1 MNNYT
6 KILEKIFERPEYH
19 FHIRELAKETNLHPN
34 TVISITNKLEK
45 EGIVKKNKR
54 KVVVEV
60 YCDVESQIYK
70 RKKQVFNL
78 NSLYSSGL
86 IDFLIDFFN
95 MPRAIVLI
103 GSFLR
108 GEDFSKSDID
118 IAVILNKKEKQDL
131 PDLRKYEKLLKRNIH
146 LLVFDQKNLAL
157 DISRE
162 FLNNLINGFILYGYL
177 EYDRF

>member
-19 FHIRELAKETNLHPN
+19 FYIRELAKETNLHPN
-34 TVISITNKLEK
+34 TIISITNKLER
-45 EGIVKKNKR
+45 EGVVKKNKG
-54 KVVVEV
+54 KVLVEI

-70 RKKQVFNL
+70 RKKQIFNL

-86 IDFLIDFFN
+86 IDFLTDFFDI
-95 MPRAIVLI
+95 PRAVVLM
-103 GSFLR
+103 GSYLR
-108 GEDFSKSDID
+108 GEDFSRGDID
-118 IAVILNKKEKQDL
+118 VAVISNKKER

-146 LLVFDQKNLAL
+146 LLVFDYK

-162 FLNNLINGFILYGYL
+162 FLNNLINGFVLYGYL
-177 EYDRF
+177 